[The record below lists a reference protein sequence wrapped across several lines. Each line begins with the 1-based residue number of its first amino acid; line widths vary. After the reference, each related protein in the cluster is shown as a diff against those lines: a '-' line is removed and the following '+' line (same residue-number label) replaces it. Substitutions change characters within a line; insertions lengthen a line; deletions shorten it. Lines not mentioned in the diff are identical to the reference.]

1 MLDNIELIFTDLE
14 LMLRKLKKLSYEEN
28 MKRFQNEQGHFID
41 EMINHVKGSEDPDA
55 AAGEVAQEFS
65 DGVFSAFSQ
74 KGRMN
79 GRKQADLNFFMIYY
93 VFPAI
98 LLTNEDCSEKLCD
111 GIRDA
116 WNARFTGTNINYTT
130 YDKLYSSF
138 RNKIF
143 GIF

>member
-1 MLDNIELIFTDLE
+1 MPENIELIFTDLE
-14 LMLRKLKKLSYEEN
+14 LMLRKLKKPSYEAN
-28 MKRFQNEQGHFID
+28 MNRFRNEQGHFID
-41 EMINHVKGSEDPDA
+41 DMIRYVNNSEKPEETVC
-55 AAGEVAQEFS
+55 EVGRMFA
-65 DGVFSAFSQ
+65 DRVYSAFSVNG
-74 KGRMN
+74 KMK

-98 LLTNEDCSEKLCD
+98 LLTNDDCAENLCD

-116 WNARFTGTNINYTT
+116 WNSRFPATNINYTT
-130 YDKLYSSF
+130 YEKLYGAF

>member
-1 MLDNIELIFTDLE
+1 MLDNIELMFTDLE

-28 MKRFQNEQGHFID
+28 MKRFRSEQGHFIE
-41 EMINHVKGSEDPDA
+41 EMISHVKESEDPDA
-55 AAGEVAQEFS
+55 SVAEIAKESS
-65 DGVFSAFSQ
+65 DGVFSNFSV

-98 LLTNEDCSEKLCD
+98 LLTDEDCCEKLCD

-116 WNARFTGTNINYTT
+116 WNARFDGTNINYTT

>member
-1 MLDNIELIFTDLE
+1 MSAELMFSDLE
-14 LMLRKLKKLSYEEN
+14 PMLKKLKKLSYEAN
-28 MKRFQNEQGHFID
+28 MKKFRNEHGHFID
-41 EMINHVKGSEDPDA
+41 EMISRVATAENKDEAVAGVGSDLAD
-55 AAGEVAQEFS
+55 
-65 DGVFSAFSQ
+65 DVFSAFSVNG
-74 KGRMN
+74 KMR

-98 LLTNEDCSEKLCD
+98 LLTNDDRAKKLCD

-116 WNARFTGTNINYTT
+116 WNKKFGQNINYTD
-130 YDKLYSSF
+130 YDSLYSTF

>member
-1 MLDNIELIFTDLE
+1 MLENIDLIFTDLE
-14 LMLRKLKKLSYEEN
+14 QMLRKLKKISYEEN
-28 MKRFQNEQGHFID
+28 MKKFRAEQGHFID
-41 EMINHVKGSEDPDA
+41 EMIRYVSDSDDPEKAVSEI
-55 AAGEVAQEFS
+55 GEVFAE
-65 DGVFSAFSQ
+65 GVYSAFSV
-74 KGRMN
+74 KGKMK

-98 LLTNEDCSEKLCD
+98 LLTNADIAESLCD

-116 WNARFTGTNINYTT
+116 WNMKFSSTNINYTT
-130 YDKLYSSF
+130 YEKLYGAF